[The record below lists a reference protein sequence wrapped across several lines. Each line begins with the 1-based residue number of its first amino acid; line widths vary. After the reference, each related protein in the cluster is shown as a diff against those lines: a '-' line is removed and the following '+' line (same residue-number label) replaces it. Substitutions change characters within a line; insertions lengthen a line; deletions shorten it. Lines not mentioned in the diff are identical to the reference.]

1 MKRSDRSPPPKFVFL
16 GDSKTGFPLSRPA
29 ELQMS
34 ARSVEPAQRLILGV
48 AVLVHSGVFGPV
60 HTGIEF
66 DF

>member
-1 MKRSDRSPPPKFVFL
+1 MKRSDRSPPPKLVFL
-16 GDSKTGFPLSRPA
+16 GDSRTGFPLSRPA
-29 ELQMS
+29 DLQMS
-34 ARSVEPAQRLILGV
+34 ARSLEPAQRLILGV